1 MRASCAAAVLVALA
15 APAAVAQ
22 SAGRS
27 GWVYGARVEVD
38 SGNGRSFVLAI
49 LERVTPRFVRMDI
62 ASNATAAQTMSG
74 AYMIADDADSSIT
87 NVVPSRR
94 RAIVSR
100 NQLLMH
106 PVLGMRTMRH
116 RYASVTVQDLGDGGL
131 MLGHKTRH
139 VRVKSTETVEV
150 TAEGE
155 ACSRTFPQESEMW
168 IAPDVD
174 VQPISAAVVKHLGAA
189 AQLAAIDEEYAAVRN
204 KLPKGSP
211 LKTISHTGLAGG
223 SSGIANITSTMEVT
237 QFGHGAIAESMFE
250 IPRRMTI
257 VDDRRR
263 PQAHASATLDSLQ
276 RMMAHRS
283 LERICAGATISKP

>member
-87 NVVPSRR
+87 NVVPNRR

-106 PVLGMRTMRH
+106 PVLGMRTIHH

-139 VRVKSTETVEV
+139 VRVKSTGTIE
-150 TAEGE
+150 
-155 ACSRTFPQESEMW
+155 
-168 IAPDVD
+168 IA
-174 VQPISAAVVKHLGAA
+174 
-189 AQLAAIDEEYAAVRN
+189 
-204 KLPKGSP
+204 
-211 LKTISHTGLAGG
+211 AGG
-223 SSGIANITSTMEVT
+223 
-237 QFGHGAIAESMFE
+237 
-250 IPRRMTI
+250 
-257 VDDRRR
+257 
-263 PQAHASATLDSLQ
+263 
-276 RMMAHRS
+276 
-283 LERICAGATISKP
+283 